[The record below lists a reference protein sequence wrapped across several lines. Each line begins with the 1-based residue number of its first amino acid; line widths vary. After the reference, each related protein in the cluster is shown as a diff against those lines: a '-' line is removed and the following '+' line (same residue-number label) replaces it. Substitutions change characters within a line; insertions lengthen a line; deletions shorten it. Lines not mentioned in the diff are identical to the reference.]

1 MTRYYLIGRLSRR
14 RKCLSYIQP
23 GRFSPCYLSIV
34 IDSPACRL
42 LYFETRSCSRS
53 LSIADHRINHQIR
66 AREVLLIDAEGVK
79 RGIIAY
85 QDALREAEEA
95 GLDLVEVAGTVSPP
109 VCRIM
114 DYGKMAYQAKKKK
127 TVSKGS
133 QDMKELSFSMKIS
146 EHDIETKVKRG
157 REFIEK
163 GHKLKLNLI
172 LRGRERSYAAT
183 NGLTQIKRIAQKLS
197 DVAQVEQMSDSMVG
211 NRLYAV
217 LVPLKVKAVVAHAPA
232 APADPPAQQ

>member
-1 MTRYYLIGRLSRR
+1 M
-14 RKCLSYIQP
+14 
-23 GRFSPCYLSIV
+23 
-34 IDSPACRL
+34 
-42 LYFETRSCSRS
+42 
-53 LSIADHRINHQIR
+53 
-66 AREVLLIDAEGVK
+66 LLIDAAGTK
-79 RGIIAY
+79 RGIVPFQEAIK
-85 QDALREAEEA
+85 EAEEA
-95 GLDLVEVAGTVSPP
+95 GLDLVEVAGTVNPP

-172 LRGRERSYAAT
+172 LRGRERSYAGT
-183 NGLTQIKRIAQKLS
+183 NGLAQIRRITQLLA
-197 DVAQVEQMSDSMVG
+197 DVAAVEQMSDSMVG

-217 LVPLKVKAVVAHAPA
+217 LVPLKVKAVPA
-232 APADPPAQQ
+232 APAAAPAAAAPDSAPPQQ

>member
-1 MTRYYLIGRLSRR
+1 MARHVPLFE
-14 RKCLSYIQP
+14 CL
-23 GRFSPCYLSIV
+23 R
-34 IDSPACRL
+34 IDTAPHRL
-42 LYFETRSCSRS
+42 LYSEARSHVRS

-66 AREVLLIDAEGVK
+66 AREVLLIDAAGTK
-79 RGIIAY
+79 RGTVPF
-85 QDALREAEEA
+85 QEALREAEEA
-95 GLDLVEVAGTVSPP
+95 GLDLVEVAGTVNPP

-146 EHDIETKVKRG
+146 LHDIETKVKRG

-172 LRGRERSYAAT
+172 LRGRERSYAGT
-183 NGLTQIKRIAQKLS
+183 NGIAQIKRITQLLA
-197 DVAQVEQMSDSMVG
+197 DVAAVEQMSDSMVG

-217 LVPLKVKAVVAHAPA
+217 LVPIKAKVAAAAPA
-232 APADPPAQQ
+232 APAAPPPPSAPPQP